1 MEIKKEYFEFA
12 KKYKLP
18 DYSALNSE
26 FEISLIEHSDF
37 LLREIRR
44 KVTEKLDYYARI
56 IEELL
61 SAEPT
66 LNSLHE
72 CKNLSD
78 ERKKKVY
85 LVHRTLMMMI
95 RGSAEVG
102 ITNSDEENSAFIKNA
117 LEQWNK
123 MKPALKEIII
133 LMKDSWE
140 EEISEKEE
148 LGYFG

>member
-1 MEIKKEYFEFA
+1 MEIKKQYLELA

-18 DYSALNSE
+18 HYSILNNE
-26 FEISLIEHSDF
+26 FEISLIEHPDF

-44 KVTEKLDYYARI
+44 KIAEKLDYYARTL
-56 IEELL
+56 EELL

-78 ERKKKVY
+78 EKKKKVY
-85 LVHRTLMMMI
+85 LVHRTLMTMV
-95 RGSAEVG
+95 RSSAEVG
-102 ITNSDEENSAFIKNA
+102 ITNSEEENSAFIKNA
-117 LEQWNK
+117 LEQWSK
-123 MKPALKEIII
+123 IKHALKDVIIM
-133 LMKDSWE
+133 MKDSWKE
-140 EEISEKEE
+140 EASEKEE